1 MEIPIWIRPLC
12 SINNAHVL
20 SSPRSR
26 QPHEEVPLR
35 KKVVRGVVQSQL
47 RGELRALHRSV
58 SLRVAQAKPR
68 FDLFE
73 TQGNPREFLN
83 THRSL
88 DDFRNGVKAAIS
100 NSLSLRGN
108 RPQKLDTSPNQHRL
122 RGIASQDSPPNLQA
136 NRTGWGEL
144 LVNLPFQLYSLS
156 VAYHQVV
163 PTET

>member
-1 MEIPIWIRPLC
+1 
-12 SINNAHVL
+12 
-20 SSPRSR
+20 
-26 QPHEEVPLR
+26 VPLR

-58 SLRVAQAKPR
+58 RLRVAQAKPR

-83 THRSL
+83 MNGIHV
-88 DDFRNGVKAAIS
+88 DFRNGVKAAIS
-100 NSLSLRGN
+100 NSLSLR
-108 RPQKLDTSPNQHRL
+108 RDSPQKLNARPNQHRL

-136 NRTGWGEL
+136 NRAGWGEL
-144 LVNLPFQLYSLS
+144 LVNLPVQLYSLS